1 MADQAALAVAGI
13 ELGTTDPLK
22 IALLKSRDEY
32 EEVGSTVNRYL
43 QQTVAC
49 AMPATLLADCEI
61 VAGSV
66 APLVLNS
73 STPIPVGDSTRLA
86 VQLRSFS
93 TDVVSWPAD
102 LTSVTIVPYACDVA
116 NAEVVRAIFPAITLS
131 AAGWVDLFESGSYQP
146 PVVVFDTY
154 GFDYIAFM
162 VTEFTA
168 VSTCGLGVT
177 VYSC

>member
-1 MADQAALAVAGI
+1 MADQAVLSVAGI
-13 ELGTTDPLK
+13 EPGATDPLK

-32 EEVGSTVNRYL
+32 EENSATVARYL
-43 QQTVAC
+43 QQTVSC
-49 AMPATLLADCEI
+49 AMPATLLAECTLP
-61 VAGSV
+61 AGTV
-66 APLVLNS
+66 APFVLNS
-73 STPIPVGDSTRLA
+73 YTPVFVGDSSRVAL
-86 VQLRSFS
+86 QLNSFS
-93 TDVVSWPAD
+93 TDVANWPAD

-116 NAEVVRAIFPAITLS
+116 NAEVVRAVFPAITLS